1 MDVVRTGSS
10 NTSQKDH
17 ARIVEALGINVVNL
31 AVHRAFLRDNK
42 VLVQKHLDMEQYVQ
56 HGKRYNFKNT
66 ADSIRTIHA
75 AGLTPDCGS
84 TMCIVGWAVANP
96 ALQPELDELFK
107 SKFFGWEE
115 VSGMFISRMGD
126 AVGLFNYL
134 FGPDWEDSV
143 GLAIERMDSVIA
155 ATLDASNSS
164 TRFLCAAANTV
175 VPERDEGGEQMRPT
189 ADFNDYTLEELMHSV
204 LNDERLDESE

>member
-1 MDVVRTGSS
+1 MSYDKLDIPNV
-10 NTSQKDH
+10 H
-17 ARIVEALGINVVNL
+17 AYLVDNLGINLRNL
-31 AVHRAFLRDNK
+31 KVHRDFLQDNK
-42 VLVQKHLDMEQYVQ
+42 VLVQKHLDMEHYAQ

-75 AGLTPDCGS
+75 AGLAPHCGS

-126 AVGLFNYL
+126 DVGLFNYL

-143 GLAIERMDSVIA
+143 DLAIERMDSVIA

-164 TRFLCAAANTV
+164 TRFLCAAANT
-175 VPERDEGGEQMRPT
+175 RPGVNVGHNS
-189 ADFNDYTLEELMHSV
+189 AEVANFSDYVTLEDLMASV

>member
-17 ARIVEALGINVVNL
+17 ARLVDNLGINLRNL
-31 AVHRAFLRDNK
+31 KVHRDFLQDNK
-42 VLVQKHLDMEQYVQ
+42 VLVQKHLDMEQYVL
-56 HGKRYNFKNT
+56 HGKRYNFDST

-75 AGLTPDCGS
+75 AGLAPHCGS